1 MNTKFY
7 GLIDMKTCPKC
18 KSNMIIDI
26 VYGYPSEEI
35 FEDADR
41 NKIALGGCC
50 IDSSNPIF
58 KCKSCW
64 HEFGGQFKEKLTFTE
79 MEKQETPM
87 RYYLKKY
94 YVKLKIIILVPPAVL
109 YLKIKSILKREL

>member
-1 MNTKFY
+1 MVKARK
-7 GLIDMKTCPKC
+7 GIDMKTCPKC

-35 FEDADR
+35 SDAADS
-41 NKIALGGCC
+41 NKISLGGCC
-50 IDSSNPIF
+50 IEPGNPAF

-64 HEFGGQFKEKLTFTE
+64 HEFGGSFKENLTFRE
-79 MEKQETPM
+79 MEKQETPV

-94 YVKLKIIILVPPAVL
+94 YVKLKIIILVPPMVL
-109 YLKIKSILKREL
+109 YLKIKSILKKEL